1 MAQPKSKFDGYRPG
15 LPYSGLSLPQAPYF
29 DNKPSIINKPDGSVL
44 FECMV
49 NASPEPT
56 VKWYLKD
63 KELVGDRYVPKIKKQ
78 VGKYICTL
86 IIKNPTQAD
95 QGVIK
100 VEATNES
107 GKHAVEQN
115 YSVKTTGKEIFKTQ

>member
-1 MAQPKSKFDGYRPG
+1 MPI
-15 LPYSGLSLPQAPYF
+15 APFF

-44 FECMV
+44 FECMC
-49 NASPEPT
+49 NSNPEPT

-63 KELVGDRYVPKIKKQ
+63 KELVGDRYVTKIKKQ

-86 IIKNPTQAD
+86 IIKDPTQAD

-100 VEATNES
+100 VEATNEK
-107 GKHAVEQN
+107 GKHHVEQN
-115 YSVKTTGKEIFKTQ
+115 YTKVTVANEVFKTQ